1 MRRKLNCIE
10 VAIRFIQVSPICWG
24 RLATKCPR
32 CCGHLS
38 QADSYLVG
46 LWAAELSRV
55 WKERAPHLG
64 SGKLSLDL
72 RNVTYA
78 DTYGKQALRDICAFT
93 DIELIANTP
102 WTRNLAGEIVD
113 NTRVC
118 LSRENQ
124 PAGNAVAVCIRV
136 NRASLMEPPS
146 ADTSRPAA

>member
-1 MRRKLNCIE
+1 MSLLGASRSKMLRITFREDGNAMGIILE
-10 VAIRFIQVSPICWG
+10 G
-24 RLATKCPR
+24 RI
-32 CCGHLS
+32 
-38 QADSYLVG
+38 VG

-113 NTRVC
+113 NTRVR